1 MAHNPQ
7 DLLDTILG
15 RLKSLASTETIIG
28 EPVNIDNMTLLP
40 VIKLS
45 VGFVAGGGEG
55 SAAKEKSSPAS
66 GVGGGG
72 GGGAS
77 VNPVG
82 FICWD
87 GENVKFISVGKG
99 KIESLVQNIPDV
111 LKKFGIS
118 MPNLSNKSKT
128 KDDEDDSSVLD
139 DD

>member
-7 DLLDTILG
+7 DLLDTILN

-28 EPVNIDNMTLLP
+28 EPVKVDNLTLLP

-55 SAAKEKSSPAS
+55 SAGKEKSTPAN

-99 KIESLVQNIPDV
+99 KIETLVESIPDV

-118 MPNLSNKSKT
+118 MPNLSSKSKT
-128 KDDEDDSSVLD
+128 DDENESTVEGDE
-139 DD
+139 

>member
-7 DLLDTILG
+7 DLLDTILD

-28 EPVNIDNMTLLP
+28 EPVKVDNMTLLP

-45 VGFVAGGGEG
+45 VGFVAVGGEG

-87 GENVKFISVGKG
+87 GENVKFIGVGKG
-99 KIESLVQNIPDV
+99 KIESLVETIPEV
-111 LKKFGIS
+111 MKKFGIS
-118 MPNLSNKSKT
+118 MPNLSSKSKSDEKEQTET
-128 KDDEDDSSVLD
+128 KDED
-139 DD
+139 